1 MLHVVTTLVT
11 FFQTLNLFQEL
22 HIDWPESILK
32 FFRDISSWITLLN
45 FNIDVFHAE
54 CSLPMTFEQ
63 KWLLQVLSPMA
74 FCALALTVGLLRL
87 GVAKAA
93 AHLHKSHGT
102 DGGKLEKC
110 SEFEWRNLADR
121 VVWLMLLYLTVGY
134 VTLVQLCLNI
144 FKCKTNLDGVSYL
157 VSNPSLACQGQ
168 PEDDDKPLFG
178 HEDDFKMFGN
188 YGSIRLWAQ
197 ILGVLYGLGVPL
209 LFICIMVK
217 NRKRLKHKEYLKKY
231 GILSNKVHAQSR
243 PTFLRRSSN
252 TCVRCR

>member
-1 MLHVVTTLVT
+1 M
-11 FFQTLNLFQEL
+11 
-22 HIDWPESILK
+22 
-32 FFRDISSWITLLN
+32 LN

-157 VSNPSLACQGQ
+157 VSNPSLACQGKS
-168 PEDDDKPLFG
+168 EDDDTPLFG
-178 HEDDFKMFGN
+178 HEDDFKFFGT
-188 YGSIRLWAQ
+188 YGRIRSWAQ
-197 ILGVLYGLGVPL
+197 IFGIIYGAGIPIF
-209 LFICIMVK
+209 LFVM
-217 NRKRLKHKEYLKKY
+217 
-231 GILSNKVHAQSR
+231 A
-243 PTFLRRSSN
+243 RSSRRHLSGL
-252 TCVRCR
+252 TPALRSKHGMLTESVRS